1 MYARW
6 GTFAVGLGLVLAP
19 LVLGY
24 GAVAPILLHV
34 AVGLLVCIAT
44 LAAFEWPMVRFALA
58 LPALGLVWSARTN
71 GDRSAAV
78 VELASGVLLA
88 LLSLFP
94 SARLVPPVERAA
106 TTRAE
111 GRADAR
117 A

>member
-6 GTFAVGLGLVLAP
+6 GSFAVGLGLVLAP

-24 GAVAPILLHV
+24 GSVGPILLHV
-34 AVGLLVCIAT
+34 ALGLLVCIAT
-44 LAAFEWPMVRFALA
+44 LAAFEWPAVRFALA
-58 LPALGLVWSARTN
+58 LPALWLVWSARTN

-78 VELASGVLLA
+78 VELASGVLIA

-94 SARLVPPVERAA
+94 SARLVPPVERETPA
-106 TTRAE
+106 RAE
-111 GRADAR
+111 GRAGAR